1 VRVCVVATGFGW
13 GSFVAEEAL
22 RTARSQEAGNAGQT
36 NVGLTVS
43 NGTNCTTNL
52 PGSGA
57 TATFTDP
64 PPERRPELAASRGCR
79 FQALLDLVVPAA
91 GSYTHHDQTRRGV
104 ELLVRPACDAFGRRV
119 RRCQTHALG
128 PSLAPE
134 RAGLCTAATV
144 PCEFLW
150 TGDMRFS
157 LLAGRVWRGLWIA
170 APLTARTR

>member
-1 VRVCVVATGFGW
+1 MLGPGLRL
-13 GSFVAEEAL
+13 EAL
-22 RTARSQEAGNAGQT
+22 Q
-36 NVGLTVS
+36 GLS
-43 NGTNCTTNL
+43 HRGEQRFAFLWSAL
-52 PGSGA
+52 PDEPLA
-57 TATFTDP
+57 VLEERKRE
-64 PPERRPELAASRGCR
+64 PERRPELAASRGCR

-91 GSYTHHDQTRRGV
+91 GSYTHLDQTRGGV

-150 TGDMRFS
+150 TGGMRFS
-157 LLAGRVWRGLWIA
+157 LLAGCMWRGLWIA